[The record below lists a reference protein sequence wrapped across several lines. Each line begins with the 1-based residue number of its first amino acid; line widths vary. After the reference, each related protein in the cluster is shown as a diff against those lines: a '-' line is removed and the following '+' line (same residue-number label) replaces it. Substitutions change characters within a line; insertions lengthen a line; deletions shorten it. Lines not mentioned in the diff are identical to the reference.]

1 MARKKKDNRSQ
12 REKMDKIRKSSRRKA
27 LLDLGVYMIHK
38 PKVMKDKKKYS
49 RKNKPK
55 PDTEE

>member
-1 MARKKKDNRSQ
+1 MAKKKTDKQ
-12 REKMDKIRKSSRRKA
+12 KMDKIRKSSRRKA
-27 LLDLGVYMIHK
+27 LMDAGVYMIHK
-38 PKVMKDKKKYS
+38 PKVIKDKTKYN

>member
-1 MARKKKDNRSQ
+1 MAKKKKKTD
-12 REKMDKIRKSSRRKA
+12 KYKLDKIRKGSRREA
-27 LLDLGVYMIHK
+27 LMREGFDLFH
-38 PKVMKDKKKYS
+38 PTKVVPNKKKYN

>member
-1 MARKKKDNRSQ
+1 MSKKKKTDRQ
-12 REKMDKIRKSSRRKA
+12 KMDKIRKASRRESLMDA
-27 LLDLGVYMIHK
+27 GVYMIHK
-38 PKVMKDKKKYS
+38 PKVIPSKKKYN